1 MIKRLF
7 FKYKELIAYGFF
19 GVCTTVINTLAYM
32 LLFDVLGVPNVV
44 STIIAWVL
52 AVSFAYVTNRRW
64 VFESKVS
71 GREAVT
77 REALKFFEMRA
88 ATGVLDVAI
97 MFVAVDLLHMNGDI
111 WKLIS
116 NVIVI
121 ILNYLASKLIVFKKH
136 E

>member
-7 FKYKELIAYGFF
+7 FKYKEIIAYGFF
-19 GVCTTVINTLAYM
+19 GVCTTVINTAAYM
-32 LLFDVLGVPNVV
+32 LLFDVLKVPNVA
-44 STIIAWVL
+44 STVIAWVA

-64 VFESKVS
+64 VFESKAS

-77 REALKFFEMRA
+77 KEALKFFEMRA

-97 MFVAVDLLHMNGDI
+97 MFTAVDLLHGNGDI

-121 ILNYLASKLIVFKKH
+121 ILNYLASKLIVFKKN